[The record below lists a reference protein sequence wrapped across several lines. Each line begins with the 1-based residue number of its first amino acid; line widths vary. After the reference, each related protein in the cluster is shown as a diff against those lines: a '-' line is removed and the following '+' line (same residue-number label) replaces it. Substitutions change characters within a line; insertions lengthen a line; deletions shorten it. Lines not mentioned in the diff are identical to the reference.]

1 MAPSVTPSVLGIAT
15 GFGKL
20 FGGLIGL
27 SGIVAHHKKT
37 LKELKAEEAKALK
50 DILFGF
56 TNGEQLPKGEP
67 KEDGFQW
74 PSLYC
79 KDSSNPKWPAELMEI
94 KKKLD
99 HVFLQHVPGTREYI
113 LRIIVCLYLTGL
125 VNDDDFPWLK
135 TLGIRVEEHKD
146 LRYAYVLKWI
156 FRMYE
161 KRKFLR
167 EMWKSMEQYMD
178 VQKQYFPGE
187 IQGNWKMFQFFQ
199 DEWGLEDKKAL
210 VKELM
215 QIFIA
220 LV

>member
-1 MAPSVTPSVLGIAT
+1 MAPSFSKIAT
-15 GFGKL
+15 GFGNL
-20 FGGLIGL
+20 FSDMIGVSQIL
-27 SGIVAHHKKT
+27 AHHEET
-37 LKELKAEEAKALK
+37 LKKQKAEEVKALE

-56 TNGEQLPKGEP
+56 TNGEQLPKG
-67 KEDGFQW
+67 KTQKDDFHW

-79 KDSSNPKWPAELMEI
+79 KDSDNPKWSAKLREI

-167 EMWKSMEQYMD
+167 EMWKSMEKYMD
-178 VQKQYFPGE
+178 VQKQYFSGE
-187 IQGNWKMFQFFQ
+187 IQGNWQMFQFLQ

-215 QIFIA
+215 QIFEP
-220 LV
+220 LSH